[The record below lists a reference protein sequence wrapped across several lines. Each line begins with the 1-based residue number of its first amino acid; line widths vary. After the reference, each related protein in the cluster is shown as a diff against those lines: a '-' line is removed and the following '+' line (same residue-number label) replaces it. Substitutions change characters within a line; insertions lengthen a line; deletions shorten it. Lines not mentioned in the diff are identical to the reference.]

1 MHLTCLPLHLCLSS
15 CFVMDCHFLWK
26 GPTCFLF
33 IALHKLW
40 CYHQRDVSACAVIC
54 LVTRKVCPFIVSL
67 ENYCMEHLLMLTY
80 AFHFATFLLC
90 HQFAI
95 ILCWERVLI
104 EVFNCWFLIGTA
116 CHTNFGFSRL
126 LFNLFTCAWL
136 SAVRQNEPATK
147 GWAIGS
153 WNHSA
158 PQNNPVSPL
167 DNK

>member
-1 MHLTCLPLHLCLSS
+1 MIDSYSVGAAKASEEHLTCLPLHLCLSS

-40 CYHQRDVSACAVIC
+40 CYHQRDVTACAVIC

-80 AFHFATFLLC
+80 AFHFATILLC

-104 EVFNCWFLIGTA
+104 EVFNCWFLIGAA
-116 CHTNFGFSRL
+116 CHTNFSFSRL
-126 LFNLFTCAWL
+126 LFNFLHVHDYQL
-136 SAVRQNEPATK
+136 
-147 GWAIGS
+147 
-153 WNHSA
+153 
-158 PQNNPVSPL
+158 
-167 DNK
+167 